1 MENTQTGAG
10 QSISAGCVTGRYYKS
25 CGKPH
30 GFADWRSPMNGL
42 LKLLSAVAMAAVFAG
57 RGMAADR
64 PAPPAVKS
72 ATPPLLSSHCL
83 KCHGPDDANGGFR
96 LDTLPVAIDS
106 IEAAERW
113 QQVLNVLNSGEMP
126 PDDEKQIEAAAKA
139 DLLDDLAHVV
149 VTARKTLADSGGAVT
164 MRRLNR
170 REYANTLR
178 DLLGVEIDVRELPA
192 DVQAGGFD
200 TVGSGLFVSADQIE
214 QYHSLG
220 MIAVD
225 EAWKRYGGTGKV
237 RKVHVEAEEGTTAKV
252 RKSLDKRLEAREKF
266 LEWKRKV
273 EEAAAKPENQA
284 VVAAIRAA
292 APKDPDA
299 LFKASDRLQDTASP
313 KDYGW
318 TDAIHAFHEGEGWWK
333 LNVPHHKAYATHPA
347 VDSGALLSVYDV
359 YVHPY
364 QSFNI
369 PGDWPPGEYVLRLR
383 VAALDD
389 APPQRRFI
397 EYGRRTQENY
407 GVEGCRRVNGTLA
420 EPQIL
425 EIPVSITTGGSR
437 GFWIYEKGI
446 HDTNEKAHRFYFD
459 AHGKNG
465 VGPSFAI
472 WIDWIEAEGPL
483 NADQPP
489 PPALAELLTVPPVD
503 KPGATKPSAEEDIR
517 GALER
522 FALRAFRGRQ
532 PEAGYVDRL
541 VAIFRKH
548 REAGKPF
555 REAVKEPLA
564 TVLSSPHFLY
574 LAEPLG
580 EQDRRKLD
588 DLELAS
594 RLSYFLW
601 SSPPD
606 DVLLEAAKAGELQT
620 PEGRTAQVDRMLAD
634 LRSRDFVTAF
644 TQQWLGLER
653 LDFFQFNDRLYPE
666 YDLATK
672 ALSKQEIFETIG
684 LLIRENGSLKNLLTS
699 DFVVVNGVL
708 AQYYGLEGVSGDE
721 FQKVKLP
728 ADSPRGGLLG
738 MAAVMAMGSN
748 GEHTSAV
755 ERGAWVL
762 RKLLHDPPPP
772 APPNV
777 PQLTRLEGKLLTS
790 RERLRLH
797 QEEPQCASCHRRIDP
812 IGFGLENFDAAG
824 RWRTEDSYVKDGVG
838 TKTWKIEPAGALHGG
853 PEFKDFYELREII
866 ASRPDDFATGFTE
879 ALLEYALGRPVG
891 FSDEELVKAIVKRA
905 ADKDYSAR
913 EFIHAVV
920 QSRAFRTK

>member
-1 MENTQTGAG
+1 MAT
-10 QSISAGCVTGRYYKS
+10 
-25 CGKPH
+25 
-30 GFADWRSPMNGL
+30 
-42 LKLLSAVAMAAVFAG
+42 AAVFLG
-57 RGMAADR
+57 RCLAADR
-64 PAPPAVKS
+64 PAPPAVKP
-72 ATPPLLSSHCL
+72 ATPPLLAAHCL
-83 KCHGPDDANGGFR
+83 KCHGPDDTNGGFR
-96 LDTLPVAIDS
+96 VDTLPAAVDS

-113 QQVLNVLNSGEMP
+113 QRVLNVLNSGEMP
-126 PDDEKQIEAAAKA
+126 PDDEKQIEVAAKA
-139 DLLDDLAHVV
+139 DLLDDLAHVM

-178 DLLGVEIDVRELPA
+178 DLLGVDIDVHELPA
-192 DVQAGGFD
+192 DGQSGGFD
-200 TVGSGLFVSADQIE
+200 TVGSGLFISADQIE
-214 QYHSLG
+214 QYHALG
-220 MIAVD
+220 MTAME
-225 EAWKRYGGTGKV
+225 EAWKRYGGAMKP
-237 RKVHVEAEEGTTAKV
+237 RKVHVEAEEGTTAKI
-252 RKSLDKRLEAREKF
+252 RKSLDERLDARDRLVK
-266 LEWKRKV
+266 WMADV
-273 EEAAAKPENQA
+273 EQAAARPENEA
-284 VVAAIRAA
+284 VAAELRKAG
-292 APKDPDA
+292 PKDPYA
-299 LFKASDRLQDTASP
+299 LIKGWDRLQGAKSP
-313 KDYGW
+313 QESGW
-318 TDAIHAFHEGEGWWK
+318 TDVIHSLHEGDGWWK
-333 LNVPHHKAYATHPA
+333 LNVPYHKAYASHPL
-347 VDSGALLSVYDV
+347 VETGSLLSVYDV

-364 QSFNI
+364 QSFSV
-369 PGDWPPGEYVLRLR
+369 PGDWPPGEYMLRLR

-389 APPQRRFI
+389 APPERRFI
-397 EYGRRTQENY
+397 EFGRRHQDY
-407 GVEGCRRVNGTLA
+407 AVEGCRQVTGTLA

-425 EIPVSITTGGSR
+425 EIPVSITSGGSR

-446 HDTNEKAHRFYFD
+446 HDTNEKAHRVFFD

-465 VGPSFAI
+465 VGPPFAI

-483 NADQPP
+483 NADQPAP
-489 PPALAELLTVPPVD
+489 AALAELLTVPAVD
-503 KPGATKPSAEEDIR
+503 QPGATKPSAEEDIR
-517 GALER
+517 GVLER
-522 FALRAFRGRQ
+522 FAMRAFRGRT
-532 PEAGYVDRL
+532 ADAAYLDRL
-541 VAIFRKH
+541 AAIFEKH
-548 REAGKPF
+548 RAAGKPF
-555 REAVKEPLA
+555 REALKEPIA
-564 TVLSSPHFLY
+564 IVLSSPHFLY

-588 DLELAS
+588 ELELAS

-606 DVLLEAAKAGELQT
+606 DILLEAAKAGELQV
-620 PEGRTAQVDRMLAD
+620 PEGRAKQVDRMLTD
-634 LRSRDFVTAF
+634 TRSREFVIAF
-644 TQQWLGLER
+644 THQWLGLER
-653 LDFFQFNDRLYPE
+653 LDFFQFNDKLYPR

-672 ALSKQEIFETIG
+672 DLSRQEIFETIE
-684 LLIRENGSLKNLLTS
+684 LLISENLSLKNLLKS

-812 IGFGLENFDAAG
+812 IGFGLENFDAVG
-824 RWRTEDSYVKDGVG
+824 IWRTEDSYVKDGVG

-853 PEFKDFYELREII
+853 PEFRDFYELREII
-866 ASRPDDFATGFTE
+866 ASRPDAFAMGFTA

-891 FSDEELVKAIVKRA
+891 FSDDDLVKAIIQRA
-905 ADKDYSAR
+905 GDQDYSVR

>member
-1 MENTQTGAG
+1 M
-10 QSISAGCVTGRYYKS
+10 
-25 CGKPH
+25 
-30 GFADWRSPMNGL
+30 D
-42 LKLLSAVAMAAVFAG
+42 
-57 RGMAADR
+57 
-64 PAPPAVKS
+64 
-72 ATPPLLSSHCL
+72 
-83 KCHGPDDANGGFR
+83 
-96 LDTLPVAIDS
+96 
-106 IEAAERW
+106 
-113 QQVLNVLNSGEMP
+113 
-126 PDDEKQIEAAAKA
+126 
-139 DLLDDLAHVV
+139 
-149 VTARKTLADSGGAVT
+149 
-164 MRRLNR
+164 
-170 REYANTLR
+170 
-178 DLLGVEIDVRELPA
+178 ELPA
-192 DVQAGGFD
+192 DGQSGRFD
-200 TVGSGLFVSADQIE
+200 TVGSGLFISADQIE

-225 EAWKRYGGTGKV
+225 EAWKRYGGAKKP
-237 RKVHVEAEEGTTAKV
+237 RKVHVEAEGGTTAKIRNSLDERLDARDRLV
-252 RKSLDKRLEAREKF
+252 KWMADVEQTAARPENEAVATELRKSG
-266 LEWKRKV
+266 
-273 EEAAAKPENQA
+273 
-284 VVAAIRAA
+284 
-292 APKDPDA
+292 PKDPYA
-299 LFKASDRLQDTASP
+299 LIKGWDRLQGAKSP
-313 KDYGW
+313 QDFGW
-318 TDAIHAFHEGEGWWK
+318 TDVIHALHEGDGWWK
-333 LNVPHHKAYATHPA
+333 LNVPYHKAYASHPL
-347 VDSGALLSVYDV
+347 VETGCLLSVYDV

-364 QSFNI
+364 QSFNV
-369 PGDWPPGEYVLRLR
+369 PGDWPPGEYMLRLR

-389 APPQRRFI
+389 APPERRFI

-407 GVEGCRRVNGTLA
+407 GVEGCRQVTGTLA

-483 NADQPP
+483 NADQPAP
-489 PPALAELLTVPPVD
+489 AALAELLAVPPVD
-503 KPGATKPSAEEDIR
+503 KPGATKPSAEQDIR
-517 GALER
+517 GVLER

-532 PEAGYVDRL
+532 PEAGYVERL
-541 VAIFRKH
+541 VAIFERHRK
-548 REAGKPF
+548 AGKPF

-606 DVLLEAAKAGELQT
+606 DALLEAAKAGELQT

-653 LDFFQFNDRLYPE
+653 LDFFQFNDKLYPD

-672 ALSKQEIFETIG
+672 ALSRQEIFETIG
-684 LLIRENGSLKNLLTS
+684 LLIRDNGSLKNLLTS

-708 AQYYGLEGVSGDE
+708 ARYYGLDGVSGDE
-721 FQKVKLP
+721 FQKVQLP

-790 RERLRLH
+790 RERMRLH

-812 IGFGLENFDAAG
+812 IGFGLENFDAVG
-824 RWRTEDSYVKDGVG
+824 RWRTEDSYVKEGVG
-838 TKTWKIEPAGALHGG
+838 TKTWKIEPAGAFHGG
-853 PEFKDFYELREII
+853 PAFKDFFELREII
-866 ASRPDDFATGFTE
+866 ASKPEAFATGFTE

-891 FSDEELVKAIVKRA
+891 FSDDSLVKAIVTRA
-905 ADKDYSAR
+905 ADTDYSVR
-913 EFIHAVV
+913 EFIHSVV
-920 QSRAFRTK
+920 QSREFRTK

>member
-1 MENTQTGAG
+1 MAT
-10 QSISAGCVTGRYYKS
+10 
-25 CGKPH
+25 
-30 GFADWRSPMNGL
+30 
-42 LKLLSAVAMAAVFAG
+42 AAVFLG
-57 RGMAADR
+57 RCVAADR
-64 PAPPAVKS
+64 PAPPAVKP
-72 ATPPLLSSHCL
+72 ATPPLLAAHCL
-83 KCHGPDDANGGFR
+83 KCHGPDDTNGGFR
-96 LDTLPVAIDS
+96 VDTLPAAVDS

-113 QQVLNVLNSGEMP
+113 QRVLNVLNSGEMP
-126 PDDEKQIEAAAKA
+126 PDDEKQIEVAAKA
-139 DLLDDLAHVV
+139 DLLDDLAHVM

-178 DLLGVEIDVRELPA
+178 DLLGVEIDVHELPA
-192 DVQAGGFD
+192 DGQSGGFD
-200 TVGSGLFVSADQIE
+200 TVGSGLFISADQIE
-214 QYHSLG
+214 QYHALG
-220 MIAVD
+220 MTAMD
-225 EAWKRYGGTGKV
+225 EAWKRYGGAKKP
-237 RKVHVEAEEGTTAKV
+237 RKVHVEAEEGTTAKI
-252 RKSLDKRLEAREKF
+252 RKSLDERLDARDRLVK
-266 LEWKRKV
+266 WMADV
-273 EEAAAKPENQA
+273 EQAAARPENEA
-284 VVAAIRAA
+284 VAAELRKAG
-292 APKDPDA
+292 PKDPYA
-299 LFKASDRLQDTASP
+299 LIKGWDRLQGAKSP
-313 KDYGW
+313 QESGW
-318 TDAIHAFHEGEGWWK
+318 TDVIHSLHEGDGWWK
-333 LNVPHHKAYATHPA
+333 LNVPYHKAYASHPL
-347 VDSGALLSVYDV
+347 VETGSLLSVYDV

-364 QSFNI
+364 QSFNV
-369 PGDWPPGEYVLRLR
+369 PGDWPPGEYMLRLR

-389 APPQRRFI
+389 APPERRFI
-397 EYGRRTQENY
+397 EFGRRHQDY
-407 GVEGCRRVNGTLA
+407 AVEGCRQVTGTLA

-425 EIPVSITTGGSR
+425 EIPVSITSGGSR

-446 HDTNEKAHRFYFD
+446 HDTNEKAHRFFFD

-465 VGPSFAI
+465 VGPPFAI

-483 NADQPP
+483 DADQPAP
-489 PPALAELLTVPPVD
+489 AALAELLTVPAVD
-503 KPGATKPSAEEDIR
+503 QPGATKPSAEEDIR
-517 GALER
+517 SVLER
-522 FALRAFRGRQ
+522 FAMRAFRGRS
-532 PEAGYVDRL
+532 ADTAYLDRL
-541 VAIFRKH
+541 AAIFEKH
-548 REAGKPF
+548 RAAGKPF
-555 REAVKEPLA
+555 REAVKEPIA
-564 TVLSSPHFLY
+564 IVLSSPHFLY

-606 DVLLEAAKAGELQT
+606 DILLEAAKAGELQV
-620 PEGRTAQVDRMLAD
+620 PEGRAKQVDRMLTD
-634 LRSRDFVTAF
+634 TRSREFVTAF
-644 TQQWLGLER
+644 THQWLGLER
-653 LDFFQFNDRLYPE
+653 LDFFQFNDKLYPD

-672 ALSKQEIFETIG
+672 ALSRQEIFETIE
-684 LLIRENGSLKNLLTS
+684 LLISENLSLKNLLKS

-812 IGFGLENFDAAG
+812 IGFGLENFDAVG
-824 RWRTEDSYVKDGVG
+824 IWRTEDSYVKDGVG

-853 PEFKDFYELREII
+853 PEFRDFYELREII
-866 ASRPDDFATGFTE
+866 ASRPDAFAMGFTA

-891 FSDEELVKAIVKRA
+891 FSDDDLVEAIIQRA
-905 ADKDYSAR
+905 GDQDYSVR

>member
-1 MENTQTGAG
+1 
-10 QSISAGCVTGRYYKS
+10 
-25 CGKPH
+25 
-30 GFADWRSPMNGL
+30 MNGL
-42 LKLLSAVAMAAVFAG
+42 LKHLSAGAMAAVFAG
-57 RGMAADR
+57 HCVAADR
-64 PAPPAVKS
+64 PAPPAVKP
-72 ATPPLLSSHCL
+72 ATQPLLSSHCL
-83 KCHGPDDANGGFR
+83 KCHGPDDTNGGFR
-96 LDTLPVAIDS
+96 VDTLPAVVDS

-113 QQVLNVLNSGEMP
+113 QRVLNVLNSGEMP
-126 PDDEKQIEAAAKA
+126 PDDEEQIEVAAKA
-139 DLLDDLAHVV
+139 DLLDDLAHVM

-178 DLLGVEIDVRELPA
+178 DLLGVEIDVHELPA
-192 DVQAGGFD
+192 DGQSGGFD
-200 TVGSGLFVSADQIE
+200 TVGSGLFISADQIE
-214 QYHSLG
+214 QYHALG
-220 MIAVD
+220 MTAMD
-225 EAWKRYGGTGKV
+225 EAWKRYGGVKNP
-237 RKVHVEAEEGTTAKV
+237 RKVHVEAEEGTTAKI
-252 RKSLDKRLEAREKF
+252 RKSLDERLDARDRLVK
-266 LEWKRKV
+266 WMADV
-273 EEAAAKPENQA
+273 EQAAARPENEA
-284 VVAAIRAA
+284 VAAELRKAG
-292 APKDPDA
+292 PKDPYA
-299 LFKASDRLQDTASP
+299 LIKGWDRLQGAKSP
-313 KDYGW
+313 QDSGW
-318 TDAIHAFHEGEGWWK
+318 TDVIHALHEGDGWWK
-333 LNVPHHKAYATHPA
+333 LNVPYHKAYASHPL
-347 VDSGALLSVYDV
+347 VETGSLLSVYDV

-364 QSFNI
+364 QSFNV
-369 PGDWPPGEYVLRLR
+369 PGDWPPGEYMLRLR

-389 APPQRRFI
+389 APPERRFI
-397 EYGRRTQENY
+397 EFGRRHQDY
-407 GVEGCRRVNGTLA
+407 AVEGCRQVTGTLA

-425 EIPVSITTGGSR
+425 EIPVSITSGGSR

-465 VGPSFAI
+465 VGPPFAI

-483 NADQPP
+483 NADQPAP
-489 PPALAELLTVPPVD
+489 AALAELLTVPAVD
-503 KPGATKPSAEEDIR
+503 QPGATKPSAEEDIR
-517 GALER
+517 GVLER
-522 FALRAFRGRQ
+522 FAMRAFRGR
-532 PEAGYVDRL
+532 AADAAYLDRL
-541 VAIFRKH
+541 AAIFEKH
-548 REAGKPF
+548 RAAGKPF
-555 REAVKEPLA
+555 REALKEPIA
-564 TVLSSPHFLY
+564 IVLSSPHFLY

-606 DVLLEAAKAGELQT
+606 DILLEAAKAGELQVL
-620 PEGRTAQVDRMLAD
+620 EGRAKQVDRMLTD
-634 LRSRDFVTAF
+634 TRSREFVTAF
-644 TQQWLGLER
+644 THQWLGLER
-653 LDFFQFNDRLYPE
+653 LDFFQFNDKLYPD

-672 ALSKQEIFETIG
+672 ALSRQEIFETIE
-684 LLIRENGSLKNLLTS
+684 LLISENLSLKNLLKS

-812 IGFGLENFDAAG
+812 IGFGLENFDAVG

-866 ASRPDDFATGFTE
+866 ASRPDAFATGFTE

-891 FSDEELVKAIVKRA
+891 FSDDELVKAIVKRA
-905 ADKDYSAR
+905 GDQDYSVR